1 MCVAGGLVERGILGG
16 RAGGVLGW
24 VTMGTFPEDFL
35 RYLPVA
41 PVSKA
46 QSVDDY
52 GLVSGRPV

>member
-1 MCVAGGLVERGILGG
+1 MAGGLVERGILGG
-16 RAGGVLGW
+16 SAGGVLGW
-24 VTMGTFPEDFL
+24 VAMGTFPEDFL

-46 QSVDDY
+46 QSVGDY

>member
-1 MCVAGGLVERGILGG
+1 MRVAGGLVERGIPGG

-24 VTMGTFPEDFL
+24 VAMGTFPEDFL